1 MKNVKA
7 IAQFINVV
15 DLVGGPIDLID
26 AGVFNI
32 DYDSFEEF
40 PQFCSIW
47 NRIEAANEC
56 LQSALDDYY
65 DYVEDCAYEEE

>member
-7 IAQFINVV
+7 IAQFLNVV
-15 DLVGGPIDLID
+15 DLVGGPVEIIDSE
-26 AGVFNI
+26 VFNI
-32 DYDSFEEF
+32 DLDTLADF

-47 NRIEAANEC
+47 TRIEEANED

-65 DYVEDCAYEEE
+65 NYVEDCAFEEE

>member
-15 DLVGGPIDLID
+15 DLVGGPTEIIDSD
-26 AGVFNI
+26 VFNI
-32 DYDSFEEF
+32 DLDSLADF
-40 PQFCSIW
+40 PEFCSIW
-47 NRIEAANEC
+47 TRIETANDC

>member
-15 DLVGGPIDLID
+15 DLVGGPTEIIDSD
-26 AGVFNI
+26 VFNI
-32 DYDSFEEF
+32 DLDSLADF
-40 PQFCSIW
+40 PEFCSIW
-47 NRIEAANEC
+47 TRIEAANDC

-65 DYVEDCAYEEE
+65 DYVEGCAYEEE

>member
-1 MKNVKA
+1 MKNIKA
-7 IAQFINVV
+7 IAQFLNVV
-15 DLVGGPIDLID
+15 DLVGGPVEIIDSE
-26 AGVFNI
+26 VFNI
-32 DYDSFEEF
+32 DLDSLADF

-47 NRIEAANEC
+47 TRIEEANED

>member
-15 DLVGGPIDLID
+15 DLVGGPIEIID
-26 AGVFNI
+26 SDVFNI
-32 DYDSFEEF
+32 DIDSLADF
-40 PQFCSIW
+40 PAFCSIW
-47 NRIEAANEC
+47 TRIEEANDC

-65 DYVEDCAYEEE
+65 DYVENCAYEEE